1 MNPRMLSSGGLYIF
15 RIILLTLRPLISVI
29 NITHDKSIAVFKVAA
44 VLESHVGKNQAREK
58 GLYGCKADK
67 TAAEQR
73 RETQN
78 ESRLQIGEQY
88 RNEQEN
94 RDQSQH
100 CGTAAKETE
109 RLIIPVKLY
118 DRAYDFKTIGKS
130 I

>member
-1 MNPRMLSSGGLYIF
+1 MLSSGGLYIF
-15 RIILLTLRPLISVI
+15 RIILLTLRPSISAI
-29 NITHDKSIAVFKVAA
+29 DIAA

-109 RLIIPVKLY
+109 RLIIPVEL
-118 DRAYDFKTIGKS
+118 
-130 I
+130 